1 VINVQWSQ
9 AATVDLLNNAD
20 GLYLVDFDLADA
32 LLSEAE
38 RASDFLALAPRA
50 GSLVDAKGLRKWRL
64 GQLPFALLYDVNTER
79 LLVLRVV
86 HLRSDWQTLL

>member
-1 VINVQWSQ
+1 MINVQWSQ
-9 AATVDLLNNAD
+9 AATEDLLNNAD
-20 GLYLVDFDLADA
+20 GLYLVDFDLAAA

-38 RASDFLALAPRA
+38 RASDFLALAPRT
-50 GSLVDAKGLRKWRL
+50 GSLVDAQRLRKWRL

>member
-1 VINVQWSQ
+1 MINVQWSQ

-38 RASDFLALAPRA
+38 RASDFLALAPRG

>member
-1 VINVQWSQ
+1 MINVQWSQ

-64 GQLPFALLYDVNTER
+64 GQLPFALLHDVNTER

-86 HLRSDWQTLL
+86 HLRNDWQTLL

>member
-9 AATVDLLNNAD
+9 AATEDLLNNAD

-50 GSLVDAKGLRKWRL
+50 GSLVDAQGLRKWRL

-79 LLVLRVV
+79 LLVLRVF

>member
-9 AATVDLLNNAD
+9 AATEDLLNSAD

-38 RASDFLALAPRA
+38 RATF
-50 GSLVDAKGLRKWRL
+50 WRL
-64 GQLPFALLYDVNTER
+64 RRAPARWSMRMGCENGVWASFHLPCCMM
-79 LLVLRVV
+79 
-86 HLRSDWQTLL
+86 

>member
-1 VINVQWSQ
+1 MINVQWSQ
-9 AATVDLLNNAD
+9 AATEDLLNHAD

-32 LLSEAE
+32 LLTEAE
-38 RASDFLALAPRA
+38 RASDFLALTPRA
-50 GSLVDAKGLRKWRL
+50 GSLVDTHGLRIWPL
-64 GQLPFALLYDVNTER
+64 GQLPFALLYDVNAER

>member
-1 VINVQWSQ
+1 MINVQWSQ
-9 AATVDLLNNAD
+9 AATEDLLNNAD

-38 RASDFLALAPRA
+38 RASNSLALAPRA

-64 GQLPFALLYDVNTER
+64 DQLPFALLYDVNRER

-86 HLRSDWQTLL
+86 HLRNDWQTLL

>member
-9 AATVDLLNNAD
+9 AATEDLLNNAD

-86 HLRSDWQTLL
+86 HLRNNWQTLL

>member
-1 VINVQWSQ
+1 MINVQWSQ
-9 AATVDLLNNAD
+9 AATEDLLNNAD

-38 RASDFLALAPRA
+38 RASEFLALTPRA
-50 GSLVDAKGLRKWRL
+50 GSLVDAHGLRKWRL
-64 GQLPFALLYDVNTER
+64 GQLPFALLYDVNADQ

>member
-1 VINVQWSQ
+1 MINVQWSQ

-38 RASDFLALAPRA
+38 RASDLLALAPRA

-86 HLRSDWQTLL
+86 NLRSDWQTLL

>member
-9 AATVDLLNNAD
+9 AATEDLLNNAD
-20 GLYLVDFDLADA
+20 GLFLVDFDLANA
-32 LLSEAE
+32 LLSESE

-50 GSLVDAKGLRKWRL
+50 GSPVDAHGLRKWRL
-64 GQLPFALLYDVNTER
+64 GQLPFALLYDVNAER
-79 LLVLRVV
+79 LLILRVV

>member
-1 VINVQWSQ
+1 MINVQWSQ
-9 AATVDLLNNAD
+9 AATEDLVNNAD
-20 GLYLVDFDLADA
+20 GLYLVDFDLAAA

-86 HLRSDWQTLL
+86 HLRNNWQTLL